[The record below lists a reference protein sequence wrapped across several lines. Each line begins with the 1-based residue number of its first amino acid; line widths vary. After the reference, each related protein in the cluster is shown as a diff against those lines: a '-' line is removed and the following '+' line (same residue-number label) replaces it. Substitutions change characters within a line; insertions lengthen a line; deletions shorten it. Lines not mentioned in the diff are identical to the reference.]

1 MSNENSN
8 TTNDWSER
16 EIGALWKKDGA
27 NQKYLSGKV
36 KLPDGSSMDLVIF
49 TNKYKKADNQPDFR
63 IYKGTASSQQESQS
77 EGQSEGRSE
86 GQTEVVE
93 EGIL

>member
-1 MSNENSN
+1 MNNENT
-8 TTNDWSER
+8 TTNDWAER
-16 EIGALWKKDGA
+16 EIGALWKRDGA

-49 TNKYKKADNQPDFR
+49 TNKFKKADNQPDFR
-63 IYKGTASSQQESQS
+63 VYRGTPSNSQESS
-77 EGQSEGRSE
+77 
-86 GQTEVVE
+86 TESTAEAEVA